1 MQIARTLKAVVT
13 QSRNTE
19 AENYKMNRSAEVQ
32 KYKIQEYKMQVRI
45 KIWQYKY
52 KIQVSIKI
60 WQYKYKNK
68 VLIHLTGW
76 ATAGLGLD
84 PWAKRVPASPPVSWS
99 PFGSGCAAWRW

>member
-32 KYKIQEYKMQVRI
+32 KYKIQEYKMQVG
-45 KIWQYKY
+45 
-52 KIQVSIKI
+52 IKI

-68 VLIHLTGW
+68 VLVHLTGW
-76 ATAGLGLD
+76 ATVGLGLD
-84 PWAKRVPASPPVSWS
+84 RWAKRVAESSPVSWS
-99 PFGSGCAAWRW
+99 PFGSGYAAWRW

>member
-32 KYKIQEYKMQVRI
+32 KYKIQEYKMQVGI

-60 WQYKYKNK
+60 LQCEYKNK
-68 VLIHLTGW
+68 L
-76 ATAGLGLD
+76 
-84 PWAKRVPASPPVSWS
+84 
-99 PFGSGCAAWRW
+99 